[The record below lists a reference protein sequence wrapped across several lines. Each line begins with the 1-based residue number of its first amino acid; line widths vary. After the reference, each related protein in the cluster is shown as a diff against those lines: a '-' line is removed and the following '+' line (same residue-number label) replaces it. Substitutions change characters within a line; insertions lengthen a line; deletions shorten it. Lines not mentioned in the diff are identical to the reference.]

1 MFKNFLDI
9 SELKA
14 SELLSIVKQSTNNP
28 CLIGK
33 NIGLLF
39 EKYSTRTRLSF
50 HTAISQLGG
59 NAIDIRLEELNIS
72 RDESFKDTFKAMNCY
87 LDGLVF
93 RTNSHQKLI
102 DASNYFKKPII
113 NALSDKSHPCQTIS
127 DLFTLYE
134 NFTSLNLNILWVGD
148 FNNVSYSLVEAVNL
162 IPEIRLT
169 ICTPPEIASNINIK
183 LKENIK
189 VINNIPEGSLND
201 IHCVM
206 TDVYISM
213 NDHDNQNKLNLLKSY
228 SVNSELMKRTSHNS
242 VFMHCLPAKVG
253 LEVSEEVFESE
264 KSIVWKQAYNRLI
277 AQKNLLNQ
285 IYSTVS

>member
-1 MFKNFLDI
+1 MLKNFLDI

-14 SELLSIVKQSTNNP
+14 PELLSIVKYRTNKS
-28 CLIGK
+28 LLLGK

-59 NAIDIRLEELNIS
+59 NAIDIRLDELNIS

-87 LDGLVF
+87 LDGLVY
-93 RTNSHQKLI
+93 RTNNHQKLI
-102 DASNYFKKPII
+102 NASNYFKKPII

-134 NFTSLNLNILWVGD
+134 KFSSLDLNILWIGD
-148 FNNVSYSLVEAVNL
+148 CNNVLYSLIEAVNL
-162 IPEIRLT
+162 ITEINLI
-169 ICTPPEIASNINIK
+169 ICTPTAIASNINIK

-189 VINNIPEGSLND
+189 VINDISKESLDD

-206 TDVYISM
+206 TDVFISM
-213 NDHDNQNKLNLLKSY
+213 NEDDSQNKVNLLKSY
-228 SVNSELMKRTSHNS
+228 TVNAEIMQRTSDKS

-253 LEVSEEVFESE
+253 LEVSEEVFEGK

-277 AQKNLLNQ
+277 AQKNLFNHL
-285 IYSTVS
+285 YSTDS